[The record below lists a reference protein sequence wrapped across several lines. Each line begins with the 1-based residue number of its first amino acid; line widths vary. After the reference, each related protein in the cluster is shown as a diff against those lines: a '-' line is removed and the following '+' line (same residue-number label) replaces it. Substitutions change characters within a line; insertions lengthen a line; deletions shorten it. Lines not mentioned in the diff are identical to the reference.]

1 MFTLSGRC
9 LVTALVSASFLAC
22 GGAAGQDAVPAS
34 AVAASTPVPLSLPEA
49 IRQALE
55 RHPELRAARH
65 GVAADEAALDQ
76 AGRLPNPELAWLREG
91 QQAGART
98 TTVQINQPI
107 ELGGKRQARVALAEE
122 TLGLARTELALRR
135 QALRADVI
143 EAWTGAL
150 VAQERRRLA
159 ESMADLARRSFD
171 TVSRRVAAGKVSPIE
186 VGKARLAQ
194 ADAQAELARA
204 EAELAIARN
213 RLGLLAGMP
222 VAAQP
227 LDGASAVLP
236 EVAPLNALLQGLD
249 GAPGLRRARG
259 QLALQQARTGVER
272 AARLPDLTLSLGT
285 QRDDEAGRRQAVV
298 GVAIPLPL
306 FNRNSGNL
314 AAALERTE
322 QARSELD
329 AARLAATAELQAA
342 WTRYG
347 QAKSEAAL
355 LERDLVPEARKLYD
369 LTLTGFEYGKF
380 SFLEVLDAQRS
391 WFQARSRQW
400 QAMLDAWRAH
410 AQIERL
416 VGPTVEAGWARP
428 AQAPRAHQD

>member
-1 MFTLSGRC
+1 MFTLSGRR

-22 GGAAGQDAVPAS
+22 GSAAGLDAVPAPGL
-34 AVAASTPVPLSLPEA
+34 AASTPVPLSLPEA

-65 GVAADEAALDQ
+65 GVTADEAALDQ

-143 EAWTGAL
+143 EAWTSAL
-150 VAQERRRLA
+150 VAQERRQLA
-159 ESMADLARRSFD
+159 ESMAELARKSFD

-186 VGKARLAQ
+186 AGKARLAQ

-204 EAELAIARN
+204 DAELAIARN
-213 RLGLLAGMP
+213 RLGLLAGTP
-222 VAAQP
+222 AATRP
-227 LDGASAVLP
+227 LDGSTAVLP
-236 EVAPLNALLQGLD
+236 ELAPLDALLQQLD
-249 GAPGLRRARG
+249 GAPALRRARG

-272 AARLPDLTLSLGT
+272 AARMPDLTLSLGT
-285 QRDDEAGRRQAVV
+285 QRDDDAGRRQAVV

-306 FNRNSGNL
+306 FNRNRGNL
-314 AAALERTE
+314 AAALARTE
-322 QARSELD
+322 QARDELD

-355 LERDLVPEARKLYD
+355 LERELVPEARKLYD

-380 SFLEVLDAQRS
+380 GFLEVLDAQRS

-416 VGPTVEAGWARP
+416 VGPEVGW
-428 AQAPRAHQD
+428 APRAHQD

>member
-1 MFTLSGRC
+1 MFTMSGRRV
-9 LVTALVSASFLAC
+9 VTALVSASFLAC
-22 GGAAGQDAVPAS
+22 GSAAGQDAVPAPG
-34 AVAASTPVPLSLPEA
+34 AAAFPTRSLTLPEA

-76 AGRLPNPELAWLREG
+76 AGRLPNPELAYLREG
-91 QQAGART
+91 QQAGSRT

-107 ELGGKRQARVALAEE
+107 ELGGKRQARVALARE
-122 TLGLARTELALRR
+122 TLDLARTELALRR
-135 QALRADVI
+135 QALRAEVI

-150 VAQERRRLA
+150 IAQERRQLA
-159 ESMADLARRSFD
+159 ASMADLARKSFD

-186 VGKARLAQ
+186 AGKARLAQ

-204 EAELAIARN
+204 SAELAIARDK
-213 RLGLLAGMP
+213 LGLLAGMP
-222 VAAQP
+222 AARQP
-227 LDGASAVLP
+227 LDAASAVLP
-236 EVAPLNALLQGLD
+236 EVAPLDALLPKLD
-249 GAPGLRRARG
+249 GAPALRRARN

-306 FNRNSGNL
+306 FNRNSGSL
-314 AAALERTE
+314 AAALEHTE
-322 QARSELD
+322 QARDELE
-329 AARLAATAELQAA
+329 AVRLEATSGLQAA

-347 QAKSEAAL
+347 QAKAEAAM
-355 LERDLVPEARKLYD
+355 LERDIVPEARSLYD

-416 VGPTVEAGWARP
+416 IGPTE
-428 AQAPRAHQD
+428 

>member
-1 MFTLSGRC
+1 MFTLSVRRV
-9 LVTALVSASFLAC
+9 VTALVSASFLAC
-22 GGAAGQDAVPAS
+22 GSAVGQDTVPAPGI
-34 AVAASTPVPLSLPEA
+34 AASPSTPLTLPEA

-76 AGRLPNPELAWLREG
+76 ADRLPNPELAYLREG

-107 ELGGKRQARVALAEE
+107 ELGDKRQARVALARE
-122 TLGLARTELALRR
+122 TLDLARTELALRR
-135 QALRADVI
+135 QALRAEVI

-150 VAQERRRLA
+150 VAQERRQLA
-159 ESMADLARRSFD
+159 ESMAALARRSFD
-171 TVSRRVAAGKVSPIE
+171 TASRRVAAGKVSPIE
-186 VGKARLAQ
+186 AGKARLAQ

-222 VAAQP
+222 AAAQP
-227 LDGASAVLP
+227 LDGSRAVLP
-236 EVAPLNALLQGLD
+236 EVAPLDTLLQQLD
-249 GAPGLRRARG
+249 GAPALRRARG

-272 AARLPDLTLSLGT
+272 AARMPDLTLSLGT
-285 QRDDEAGRRQAVV
+285 QRDDDAGRRQAVV

-322 QARSELD
+322 QARDELA
-329 AARLAATAELQAA
+329 AARLAATSELQAA
-342 WTRYG
+342 WTRYS
-347 QAKSEAAL
+347 QAKNEAAM
-355 LERDLVPEARKLYD
+355 LERELVPEARSLYD

-391 WFQARSRQW
+391 WFQARSRKS

-416 VGPTVEAGWARP
+416 IGPDSYER
-428 AQAPRAHQD
+428 